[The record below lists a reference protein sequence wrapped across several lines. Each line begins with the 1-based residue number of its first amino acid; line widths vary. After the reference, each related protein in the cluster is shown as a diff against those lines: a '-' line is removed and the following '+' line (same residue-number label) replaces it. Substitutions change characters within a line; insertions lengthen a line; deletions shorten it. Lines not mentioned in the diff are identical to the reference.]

1 MPLTDL
7 RGMRSRATWATA
19 VSIGLALSLA
29 GCGSTSTLSGAGA
42 SFPAPIYQRWFQD
55 LAGKGVRV
63 NYQSVG
69 SGAGVRQFISR
80 TVDFGASDVPM
91 KPEEIAKV
99 PQGVVQ
105 IPMTAGAIAVA
116 YNHPGCDL
124 KLSQAKLVGIFQG
137 KISNYSQLGCTAKP
151 IKVVVRADGS
161 GTTANFTAHLAA
173 IDSTWKQQIGSAKSV
188 KWPVGT
194 AAKGNEGVAAQ
205 LRQVDGGLGY
215 VEAAFVKA
223 PLQAA
228 ALTNASGTTV
238 KPTAESEQEA
248 LASIDL
254 GADLIGS
261 NPNPKAGYPIVTF
274 SWILLYKTGNGS
286 RHDAINKVFGYT
298 LSDPAQAM
306 AGDLGFI
313 SLPASVLEKGRVALA
328 TIQP

>member
-1 MPLTDL
+1 LRLHQHPERRRRLLPL
-7 RGMRSRATWATA
+7 
-19 VSIGLALSLA
+19 
-29 GCGSTSTLSGAGA
+29 
-42 SFPAPIYQRWFQD
+42 PIYQRWFQE
-55 LAGKGVRV
+55 LAGQGVRV

-116 YNHPGCDL
+116 YQHKGCDL
-124 KLSQAKLVGIFQG
+124 KLSQAQLVGVFQG
-137 KISNYSQLGCTAKP
+137 KITNYSQLGCAAKP

-173 IDSTWKQQIGSAKSV
+173 IDPAWKQQVGAGKNV
-188 KWPVGT
+188 NWPVGT
-194 AAKGNEGVAAQ
+194 AAKGNEGVAGQ
-205 LRQVDGGLGY
+205 LNQLDGGMGY
-215 VEAAFVKA
+215 VEAAFVKS

-228 ALTNASGTTV
+228 ALTNASGQTV
-238 KPTAESEQEA
+238 KPTPESEQQA

-254 GADLIGS
+254 GPELTGS
-261 NPNPKAGYPIVTF
+261 NPNPKQGYPIVTF
-274 SWILLYKTGNGS
+274 SWILLYKSGNAAK
-286 RHDAINKVFGYT
+286 HDTLNKVFGYT
-298 LSDPAQAM
+298 LSEAAQAM

-313 SLPASVLEKGRVALA
+313 SLPAPVLEKGRAALA